1 MIKDESVLLS
11 TLNLLTQ
18 KPCIYAANVCESDLR
33 TKVKFIKRS
42 YNVWIYSLWREVEI
56 FT

>member
-18 KPCIYAANVCESDLR
+18 QPCIYAANVCESDLR

-42 YNVWIYSLWREVEI
+42 YNV
-56 FT
+56 